1 MCRSLL
7 LSSLLLG
14 LFLCLNPGEGFAPIL
29 SSSPKTSSRTL
40 LQQSSEN
47 TNNELSRRQVGELAI
62 ASIGL
67 GGSFLA
73 TREVKPTDYGLYGVL
88 PVGPYKSKAT
98 IFETIVPDQVWTMD
112 QKFGIL
118 NVQVPVRTTI
128 VKLSGGGLLVYNP
141 IAATQECLMY
151 VKKLEEQ
158 YGPVKYIVL
167 GSVAIEHKVYA
178 GVFAQKFP
186 SAQVFLQEGQ
196 YSFPS
201 NLPNSFLGFPLG
213 RTQSIPSA
221 NKDAPW
227 KDDFD
232 HLTLGPIISKDGAF
246 GETVLYHKATKTLI
260 CTDTVLEVSEEVPPI
275 FNQDPEPLLYHAR
288 NTVTDV
294 LPDTPETRK
303 VGWRRVVLFGLF
315 FQPSAIKI
323 KDA

>member
-1 MCRSLL
+1 MIMWKYL
-7 LSSLLLG
+7 LLLG
-14 LFLCLNPGEGFAPIL
+14 ILCFNQGDGFAPIL
-29 SSSPKTSSRTL
+29 TSSPKTKITQ

-47 TNNELSRRQVGELAI
+47 SNEVGLSRRQMGELAI

-88 PVGPYKSKAT
+88 PVGPYKTKAT
-98 IFETIVPDQVWTMD
+98 IFETIVPDQVWTLD

-128 VKLSGGGLLVYNP
+128 VKLSDGGLLVYNP
-141 IAATQECLMY
+141 IAATQECLNY

-167 GSVAIEHKVYA
+167 GSVAIEHKVYT

-186 SAQVFLQEGQ
+186 SAQVYLQDGQ

-213 RTQSIPSA
+213 RTQSIPSVD
-221 NKDAPW
+221 DAPW
-227 KDDFD
+227 KKDFD

-303 VGWRRVVLFGLF
+303 IGWRRVVLFGLF